1 MAERP
6 VPFEEMLLRAAGT
19 LPMSDRAVSILIR
32 RLREGRELP
41 IELMMPAMRFPL
53 RVVGAVAP
61 DLSVRPE
68 MMGKM
73 CGLPDL
79 EEQAILEAVHAT
91 GMWAGEASASVV
103 RRLMAAVEIGIR
115 PDAAAAVMRI
125 PTEEQEFL
133 FELLDLHARWEA
145 QMILRVWEVRQ
156 DRKGLRRWLGVA
168 RLVGSLRPKTVRR
181 WSRKAETLDDMP
193 GL

>member
-1 MAERP
+1 MADRP
-6 VPFEEMLLRAAGT
+6 VPFEEMLLRSAGS

-32 RLREGRELP
+32 RLREGRDLP
-41 IELMMPAMRFPL
+41 VELMVPALRFPL

-68 MMGKM
+68 LMGKM
-73 CGLPDL
+73 CGLPGLD
-79 EEQAILEAVHAT
+79 EQTILDAVHAT

-103 RRLMAAVEIGIR
+103 RRLMAAVELGIR

-125 PTEEQEFL
+125 PRDEQEFL
-133 FELLDLHARWEA
+133 FELLDLYARWET
-145 QMILRVWEVRQ
+145 QMVLKVWEVRQ
-156 DRKGLRRWLGVA
+156 DRKGLSRWLGVA
-168 RLVGSLRPKTVRR
+168 RLVGSLRPSTVRR
-181 WSRKAETLDDMP
+181 WSRKAETLDDLP